1 MHLKNVS
8 LIKTNQPGKLAGI
21 MEDISALKKLA
32 LIGGL
37 DGIARISSSEFAD
50 HICSSTQTA
59 SRRLQ
64 SLEHAGYISREVR
77 PSGQHI
83 RITSAGRQVLET
95 EYLEYRTIFTP
106 GSTPI
111 KLTGHVITGLGEGQY
126 YTTIK
131 GYHDQFVNLL
141 GFEPYPGTLNIKLEP
156 ESIKCRTLLN
166 MKAEIAIEGFTSMNR
181 TFGGGR
187 CYMISLGNN
196 TRGAIMIPDRTH
208 YPDDIIEIISTEN
221 LREHLGLK
229 DGSKIT
235 VTVE

>member
-1 MHLKNVS
+1 
-8 LIKTNQPGKLAGI
+8 
-21 MEDISALKKLA
+21 MEDLSALKKLA

-37 DGIARISSSEFAD
+37 DGITRISSSEFAN

-77 PSGQHI
+77 PAGQHI
-83 RITSAGRQVLET
+83 KITSAGRQVMEA
-95 EYLEYRTIFTP
+95 EYLEYRKIFTP

-111 KLTGHVITGLGEGQY
+111 ELTGHVITGLGEGQY

-141 GFEPYPGTLNIKLEP
+141 GFNPYPGTLNIKLEQ
-156 ESIKCRTLLN
+156 ESIVCRTLLN
-166 MKAEIAIEGFTSMNR
+166 IKNEITIEGFNSKNR

-187 CYMISLGNN
+187 CYPVSLGNG
-196 TRGAIMIPDRTH
+196 TKGAIMIPDRSH
-208 YPDDIIEIISTEN
+208 YPDDIIEIISAKN
-221 LREHLGLK
+221 LREQFGLK

-235 VTVE
+235 VIVE